1 MAGQVRQKRG
11 VLYYRPLSLETRRG
25 ILICRRK
32 LILYEEKRRSFKKE
46 RGIMIQ
52 QQKFRLPLVG
62 VIVLGL
68 LVGLGAALAMAA
80 RKQGAKE
87 ESADGVARHSVNTS
101 AADTLKYWT
110 EERMQSAKPAK
121 MPKAKKLKPLED
133 GKKRKKRPRA

>member
-1 MAGQVRQKRG
+1 M
-11 VLYYRPLSLETRRG
+11 
-25 ILICRRK
+25 
-32 LILYEEKRRSFKKE
+32 YEKESRSFKKE
-46 RGIMIQ
+46 RGMMIQ
-52 QQKFRLPLVG
+52 QQKFRLPLIG
-62 VIVLGL
+62 IILLGL

-101 AADTLKYWT
+101 AADSLKYWT

-121 MPKAKKLKPLED
+121 MPKTKKIKPLED